1 MRLAD
6 LPVPDSPACTNA
18 VEVTTAYCSPAIV
31 NHSLRVYF
39 WAAALGT
46 ARGVDFD
53 AELLFVAALLHD
65 LGLVEDFDSHRV
77 PFEVAGGSVAW
88 VFAAGAGWPV
98 QRRTRVSEVIVRHMW
113 PDVDPQEDPEGFL
126 MVRSTGFDIVGR
138 GEADFPV
145 SFRNEVLARYPRLSL
160 ADEFLTCFQ
169 DQATRKPDS
178 SAAAAIRNDLG
189 VRMAAN
195 PLEQAP
201 PLNRRTSMYAV
212 RAHARGG
219 PEQLV
224 YEEAPRPDPSAGE
237 VLVAVKAASITPDE
251 LTWPERTPFIPSHEF
266 SGVIAALGAGVDD
279 LAVGDAVYGLI
290 PFTRDGAA
298 AEYVALPA
306 GVVVAKPTTVDHDHA
321 AALPLAALTA
331 WQALVRHA
339 GLQAGQ
345 RVLVHG
351 GAGGVG
357 SYAVQIA
364 VALGGQVS
372 ATASTAQLQ
381 FVKDLGAQQVI
392 DYTSERF
399 EDRVADVDVVIDLV
413 GTAVQSRSW
422 PVLRPGGILVSAAA
436 PVDADEAARHGV
448 RGLYFIVEPD
458 RDGLRSIAELVDSGR
473 LVPVLDRV
481 LPLTSTRAGYEA
493 LEERGR
499 RGKIVIQVA
508 E

>member
-1 MRLAD
+1 
-6 LPVPDSPACTNA
+6 
-18 VEVTTAYCSPAIV
+18 
-31 NHSLRVYF
+31 
-39 WAAALGT
+39 
-46 ARGVDFD
+46 
-53 AELLFVAALLHD
+53 
-65 LGLVEDFDSHRV
+65 
-77 PFEVAGGSVAW
+77 
-88 VFAAGAGWPV
+88 
-98 QRRTRVSEVIVRHMW
+98 
-113 PDVDPQEDPEGFL
+113 
-126 MVRSTGFDIVGR
+126 
-138 GEADFPV
+138 
-145 SFRNEVLARYPRLSL
+145 
-160 ADEFLTCFQ
+160 
-169 DQATRKPDS
+169 
-178 SAAAAIRNDLG
+178 
-189 VRMAAN
+189 
-195 PLEQAP
+195 
-201 PLNRRTSMYAV
+201 MYAV

-251 LTWPERTPFIPSHEF
+251 LTWPATWTNSSDGTGPERTPIIPSHEF
-266 SGVIAALGAGVDD
+266 SGVIAGLGAGVDD

-331 WQALVRHA
+331 WEALVRHA

-357 SYAVQIA
+357 SYAVQVA

-499 RGKIVIQVA
+499 RGKIVIHVA
-508 E
+508 D